1 MSPQSMAESVVFR
14 ASRALVAYSA
24 WEKRKCQTFRRNF
37 TEFLRITAYVTLR
50 WVNHLFH
57 RTLFKQTIFDFTH
70 RRCAHFRSII
80 QDLFWIYSPSHF
92 DRFFQLPTTTLAWRI
107 QSTYTSESIS
117 VPMITHNRMVHKCWI
132 ECDGCEQAFFSCNKK
147 PGQKE
152 KDNNCCVLFD
162 VTIRKSWHFILP
174 LISNLYAL
182 VGCRNEI
189 LGQLMIR

>member
-1 MSPQSMAESVVFR
+1 MLHLDELTTCSTAHYSSKQFSISHTEDSHILVPLFKTCFEFTHPRISTGFFNFQPPRWLDEYNRLILPKVFR
-14 ASRALVAYSA
+14 
-24 WEKRKCQTFRRNF
+24 C
-37 TEFLRITAYVTLR
+37 R
-50 WVNHLFH
+50 WL
-57 RTLFKQTIFDFTH
+57 LTIEWF
-70 RRCAHFRSII
+70 
-80 QDLFWIYSPSHF
+80 
-92 DRFFQLPTTTLAWRI
+92 
-107 QSTYTSESIS
+107 IS
-117 VPMITHNRMVHKCWI
+117 VGLSVMGVSRP
-132 ECDGCEQAFFSCNKK
+132 FSLVIKK